1 MIIISVLMIVVIHLL
16 DVSTLHMTV
25 MTIMNVPQ
33 NIVKENVI
41 MKQLTAMT
49 SMLVQTMIVHVKT
62 AVHILLMTVMTIT
75 PVLKMTV
82 IDQLAVF
89 TEV

>member
-16 DVSTLHMTV
+16 DVSTLPMTV